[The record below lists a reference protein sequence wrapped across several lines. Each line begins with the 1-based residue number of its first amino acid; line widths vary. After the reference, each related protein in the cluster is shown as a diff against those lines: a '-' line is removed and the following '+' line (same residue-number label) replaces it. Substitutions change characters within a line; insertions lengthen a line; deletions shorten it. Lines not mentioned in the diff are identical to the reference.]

1 MKVVISRAAEMDM
14 VDIGDWIARDSDRA
28 AGRMIN
34 RILVATE
41 GLTRSPVR
49 YPVVGNLNVRK
60 RTVGD
65 YVILYRVDDAVR
77 IVRILHSARDWLSL
91 LDDA

>member
-1 MKVVISRAAEMDM
+1 MKVIISRAAEMDM

-28 AGRMIN
+28 AGRMIT
-34 RILVATE
+34 RILVAIE
-41 GLTRSPVR
+41 GLTRYPLR
-49 YPVVGNLNVRK
+49 YPVIESLNVRK
-60 RTVGD
+60 RPIGD

-91 LDDA
+91 LDEA